1 MEIFK
6 GLYISRIS
14 QAEAPFVKYKIIL
27 FIVIFLFLEQYHVDY
42 TSHYILYR
50 HIHLLFHIPKKK
62 ILILKIKLEMD
73 WNRAE
78 VNPEGP
84 LKIIEAEFPL

>member
-42 TSHYILYR
+42 TSHYTYTFVVP
-50 HIHLLFHIPKKK
+50 HTKKK